1 MLLPA
6 NAHMEAMEYA
16 PERVAIQGVL
26 VGQMRAY

>member
-1 MLLPA
+1 
-6 NAHMEAMEYA
+6 MEAMEYP